1 MIENTDAAEHRAPT
15 IRANLRLATGAAIN
29 LLGVTALLAHVWS

>member
-1 MIENTDAAEHRAPT
+1 MIEKADAAEHRVP
-15 IRANLRLATGAAIN
+15 NNWVSVKLATGAAIN